1 MCLGRRDLNKTI
13 RLIVL
18 VAVIV
23 IAMLQEQAVE
33 LVIGNGGGGQSTLP
47 ANQGD
52 QRGAGHSMMQ
62 GGGGG
67 SNLSCQLLQAASRAT
82 PTQVTRPRQQA
93 CSQAVGDVAKGER
106 GLLVISTLSIAMT
119 TVIACVHSGYITVTM
134 TATATAIVQTTLTL
148 TTTMTTVASS
158 SASRCNSST
167 AAQPLKLPALPPR
180 PCVLQLDH
188 SCQNHSTSQQ
198 PAQCS
203 QPGTPD
209 S

>member
-1 MCLGRRDLNKTI
+1 
-13 RLIVL
+13 
-18 VAVIV
+18 
-23 IAMLQEQAVE
+23 
-33 LVIGNGGGGQSTLP
+33 
-47 ANQGD
+47 
-52 QRGAGHSMMQ
+52 MMQ

-93 CSQAVGDVAKGER
+93 CSQAVGDVANGNNGSSCHINIVDR
-106 GLLVISTLSIAMT
+106 ND
-119 TVIACVHSGYITVTM
+119 HSHSMRPQRIHHSDDDGDCDSCC
-134 TATATAIVQTTLTL
+134 AIDADVDDDSDDD
-148 TTTMTTVASS
+148 ASS

-167 AAQPLKLPALPPR
+167 AAQPLKLPAFPPR
-180 PCVLQLDH
+180 PCVLQLHH

-203 QPGTPD
+203 QPQHIPSGPHVRPFQLQQSQSQLADGTKAAQPARQPGPQ

>member
-1 MCLGRRDLNKTI
+1 MWQNEI
-13 RLIVL
+13 
-18 VAVIV
+18 
-23 IAMLQEQAVE
+23 M
-33 LVIGNGGGGQSTLP
+33 
-47 ANQGD
+47 
-52 QRGAGHSMMQ
+52 
-62 GGGGG
+62 
-67 SNLSCQLLQAASRAT
+67 
-82 PTQVTRPRQQA
+82 
-93 CSQAVGDVAKGER
+93 

-134 TATATAIVQTTLTL
+134 TATARAIVQTTLTL

-180 PCVLQLDH
+180 PCELQLHH

-203 QPGTPD
+203 QPQHIPSGPHVRPFQLQQSDQVCQCTFQRD
-209 S
+209 SQQAAASFQQQPASSQQPTASSQQAAAAMTAATAVMMMMTLCS